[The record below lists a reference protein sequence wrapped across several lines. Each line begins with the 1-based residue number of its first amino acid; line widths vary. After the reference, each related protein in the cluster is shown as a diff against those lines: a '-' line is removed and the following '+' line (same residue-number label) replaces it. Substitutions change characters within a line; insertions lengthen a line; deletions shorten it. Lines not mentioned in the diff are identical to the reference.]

1 MSNDQSSIRNMMFLN
16 NLPNDQINNNP
27 SINNINNINLNPN
40 SIKKEDKSN
49 SNDINETLKNI
60 LKTYNSF
67 YNK

>member
-1 MSNDQSSIRNMMFLN
+1 MMFLN
-16 NLPNDQINNNP
+16 NLPNDQTINNNNNP
-27 SINNINNINLNPN
+27 SMNNINLNPN
-40 SIKKEDKSN
+40 NIKKEEIPN